1 MRKKAMI
8 LGLLCLAL
16 LLIGILGCFWVL
28 NYPYGT
34 QIEIVQN
41 GKVLQRFDLMQT
53 ENQIIEVEYEGRI
66 NQIEIQDGKIRM
78 LAANCPD
85 NTCVRMGWLDLA
97 VPIVCLPNHL
107 VIQFVEETEEVDTF
121 IRQVLK

>member
-16 LLIGILGCFWVL
+16 FLIGILGCFWVL
-28 NYPYGT
+28 NHPHGT
-34 QIEIVQN
+34 QIEIVQD

-78 LAANCPD
+78 LAADCPD
-85 NTCVRMGWLDLA
+85 NTCVRMDWLDLA
-97 VPIVCLPNHL
+97 SPIVCLPNHL
-107 VIQFVEETEEVDTF
+107 VIQFVEEAEEVDTF
-121 IRQVLK
+121 IR

>member
-16 LLIGILGCFWVL
+16 LLIGILGFFWVL
-28 NYPYGT
+28 NHPHGT
-34 QIEIVQN
+34 QIEIVQD

-78 LAANCPD
+78 LAADCPD
-85 NTCVRMGWLDLA
+85 NTCVRMDWLDLA
-97 VPIVCLPNHL
+97 APIVCLPNHL
-107 VIQFVEETEEVDTF
+107 VIQFVEEAEEVDTF
-121 IRQVLK
+121 IR